1 MIKALLR
8 FIFQVFNFFCL
19 HRFLHLWLQSMLER
33 QVLRLLVD
41 PCYTADDRPYD
52 SRQGNRGCNS
62 DYDVNHYVVVVA
74 VVVICRTKTKI
85 TTPPSVIFKIKTNHC
100 FKSKIVN
107 GISKP

>member
-1 MIKALLR
+1 M
-8 FIFQVFNFFCL
+8 V
-19 HRFLHLWLQSMLER
+19 ER

-52 SRQGNRGCNS
+52 SSQGNRACNS
-62 DYDVNHYVVVVA
+62 DYDVNHYIVVVVVVA
-74 VVVICRTKTKI
+74 VVVICRTKYKI